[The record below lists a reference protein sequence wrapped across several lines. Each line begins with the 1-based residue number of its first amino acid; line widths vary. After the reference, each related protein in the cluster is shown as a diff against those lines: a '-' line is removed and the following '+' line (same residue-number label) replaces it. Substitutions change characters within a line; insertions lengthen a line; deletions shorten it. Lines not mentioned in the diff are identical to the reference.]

1 MIKKSLPL
9 QAFCFLDIYGY
20 PIPLTQ
26 NVGSC
31 YTSQRKNE
39 NLLSLGGVV
48 RMKTNI
54 LSWLQEGNITVPAV
68 LFSEYRNMNLN
79 EYELVLLLNII
90 TFIEKGNDFP
100 TPEELSSRM
109 TITISECNEMLRRLI
124 QKGFIE
130 IMDEYSSE
138 GIMFEKYSLGP
149 LWERLVE
156 QFLMK
161 NKNEQEVTKKADESN
176 LYTCFEKEFGR
187 PLSPFECESLAM
199 WMDDDH
205 HDPTIIKAA
214 LREAVMSGKLNFRYI
229 DRILFEWKKNGI
241 KTIEQAK
248 NHGRKFRQKQ
258 TQNRPTQESQASTNS
273 VPFYNWLEQ

>member
-1 MIKKSLPL
+1 HEI
-9 QAFCFLDIYGY
+9 
-20 PIPLTQ
+20 
-26 NVGSC
+26 
-31 YTSQRKNE
+31 
-39 NLLSLGGVV
+39 
-48 RMKTNI
+48 
-54 LSWLQEGNITVPAV
+54 
-68 LFSEYRNMNLN
+68 
-79 EYELVLLLNII
+79 VLLLNII
-90 TFIEKGNDFP
+90 TFIEKGNHFP

-109 TITISECNEMLRRLI
+109 TITVSECNELLRRLI
-124 QKGFIE
+124 QKGFIK
-130 IMDEYSSE
+130 IIDEFSPE
-138 GIMFEKYSLGP
+138 GIMFEKYSVEP
-149 LWERLVE
+149 LWERLVD

-161 NKNEQEVTKKADESN
+161 NKNTQEVAKKADESD

-205 HDPTIIKAA
+205 HDPVIIKAA
-214 LREAVMSGKLNFRYI
+214 LRESVMSGKLNFRYI

-258 TQNRPTQESQASTNS
+258 TPNRPVQDSQTSSPNS

>member
-1 MIKKSLPL
+1 
-9 QAFCFLDIYGY
+9 
-20 PIPLTQ
+20 
-26 NVGSC
+26 
-31 YTSQRKNE
+31 
-39 NLLSLGGVV
+39 
-48 RMKTNI
+48 MKTNL
-54 LSWLQEGNITVPAV
+54 LSWLQEGNISVPVV
-68 LFSEYRNMNLN
+68 LLSEYRNMNIN

-100 TPEELSSRM
+100 TPEELTERM
-109 TITISECNEMLRRLI
+109 TLSVSDCIQMLRRLI

-130 IMDEYSSE
+130 IKDEYSHE
-138 GIMFEKYSLGP
+138 GIRYEKYSVQP
-149 LWERLVE
+149 LWEKLVE

-161 NKNEQEVTKKADESN
+161 NKTTSEPSKDVEEMD

-187 PLSPFECESLAM
+187 PLSPFECESLGM

-205 HDPTIIKAA
+205 HDPIIIKAA

-258 TQNRPTQESQASTNS
+258 TQNRPVHEPQTQAN
-273 VPFYNWLEQ
+273 PDLFYNWLEQ